1 MKNTP
6 SSQNGSLTNYESL
19 ILYRNV
25 TQEVTTKTL
34 QVNARKLS
42 FGNTVYQTAS
52 IAGFSAAAIK
62 NKFPWIWCLVVAFFF
77 FMINQDLLIIKLFP
91 DNLLT
96 LNLIST
102 MHSVLDIGLIFLLLV
117 VILVWALRE
126 ERFGLLIISN
136 AGLTSSITIIHENRQ
151 FISDIV
157 QILTKNIDNDYHN
170 SYSIDFINNTITQ
183 I

>member
-6 SSQNGSLTNYESL
+6 SLQNGSPTNYESL
-19 ILYRNV
+19 IIYRNA
-25 TQEVTTKTL
+25 TQEVTADTL

-42 FGNTVYQTAS
+42 FGNTTYQTSS
-52 IAGFSAAAIK
+52 IAGFSAATIK
-62 NKFPWIWCLVVAFFF
+62 NKFPWVWCLVVAFFLF
-77 FMINQDLLIIKLFP
+77 LINKDLLIIKLFP

-102 MHSVLDIGLIFLLLV
+102 IHSVLDIGLIFLLLL
-117 VILVWALRE
+117 VILVWALRSD
-126 ERFGLLIISN
+126 RFGLLIISD
-136 AGLTSSITIIHENRQ
+136 AGLTSSITVIHQNRQ

-157 QILTKNIDNDYHN
+157 QTLTKNIDNDYHN
-170 SYSIDFINNTITQ
+170 SYSIDFRNNTITQ